1 MLFLRFHLGEHCYLL
16 DVRQVAEVLPMV
28 QIMAIAQA
36 PPELA
41 GLFRYRGALVPAI
54 DLSQVL
60 LGQPALRRLH
70 TRIVLVHHRDA
81 SATEHL
87 LGLIVE
93 KLTDTH
99 QRQATDFSDAG
110 VSLPHLRAVAT
121 DAQGLTQQLD
131 IDQLLPAAVRDL
143 LFRQPAPC

>member
-1 MLFLRFHLGEHCYLL
+1 MLFLQFHLGKHRYLL
-16 DVRQVAEVLPMV
+16 DVRQVVEVLPMV

-36 PPELA
+36 PAEVA

-70 TRIVLVHHRDA
+70 TRIVLVRYRDKA
-81 SATEHL
+81 DTEHL

-99 QRQATDFSDAG
+99 QRPATDFSDAG
-110 VSLPHLRAVAT
+110 VSLPHLRSVAT

-131 IDQLLPAAVRDL
+131 VSQLLPAAVHEL
-143 LFRQPAPC
+143 LFRQAAPC